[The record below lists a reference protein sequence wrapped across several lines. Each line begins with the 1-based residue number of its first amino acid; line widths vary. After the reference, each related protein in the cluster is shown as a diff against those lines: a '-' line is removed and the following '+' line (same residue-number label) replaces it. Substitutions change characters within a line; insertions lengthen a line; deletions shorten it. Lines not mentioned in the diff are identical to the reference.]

1 MAAQPDP
8 YDFSDL
14 LTCSRSELRTHLA
27 KTIAELA
34 TMYEHVA
41 FLRVTATIKDEYYE
55 AQGHRDALIEQKWL
69 ILRLM
74 EDAD

>member
-1 MAAQPDP
+1 
-8 YDFSDL
+8 
-14 LTCSRSELRTHLA
+14 
-27 KTIAELA
+27 
-34 TMYEHVA
+34 MYEHVA

-74 EDAD
+74 EDATDG